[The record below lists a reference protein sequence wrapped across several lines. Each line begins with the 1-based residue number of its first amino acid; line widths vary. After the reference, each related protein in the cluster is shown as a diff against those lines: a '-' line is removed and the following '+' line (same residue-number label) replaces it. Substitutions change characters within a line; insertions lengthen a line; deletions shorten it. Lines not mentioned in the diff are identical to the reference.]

1 MQSRTIHIEGL
12 DLAGKSTV
20 CRKLVEKLGARKRH
34 NSLAEPNPIQ
44 IRAEALQKAD
54 CLSPSTLGGVFFG
67 SLLYDLEHF
76 EEDGVPTVQDSST
89 ILRSIAYHSVA
100 GDKALAEEFRK
111 LLPVYP
117 RFAITCVISASRE
130 VRLKR
135 LEGRISRGNDMAEDY
150 FVRDNYDLFKR
161 MEDVLT
167 ETAVEHFGAV
177 CIDTSTLEMDG
188 EKDRIADF
196 IIRQANALIG
206 DERA

>member
-1 MQSRTIHIEGL
+1 MTSRTIHIEGL

-34 NSLAEPNPIQ
+34 NSLVDPNPVQ
-44 IRAEALQKAD
+44 VRAEALQKAD
-54 CLSPSTLGGVFFG
+54 TLSPKTLGGVFFG
-67 SLLYDLEHF
+67 SLLYDLAHF
-76 EEDGVPTVQDSST
+76 TEDGVTTVQDSST
-89 ILRSIAYHSVA
+89 ILRSIAYHSVV

-117 RFAITCVISASRE
+117 RFAVTCVISASRE

-150 FVRDNYDLFKR
+150 FVRDHYDLFR
-161 MEDVLT
+161 QMEDVLS

-177 CIDTSTLEMDG
+177 RIDTSSLEQDG
-188 EKDRIADF
+188 EKDRIADL
-196 IIRQANALIG
+196 II
-206 DERA
+206 ERAKAAFGE